1 MHLNQPPR
9 YGPDSVLADV
19 TSAALSS
26 ALVCL
31 DLIL

>member
-1 MHLNQPPR
+1 MQLHQPPR
-9 YGPDSVLADV
+9 YAPDSVLADV